1 MVAVVISSVGAFGG
15 VSSGE
20 RARLSGAATVVGA
33 AVGCVIVAVPSV
45 VASPCLFSDRVARNF
60 NRDLMPE
67 IKAFTS
73 QMSFV

>member
-1 MVAVVISSVGAFGG
+1 MSCVGGDAGELLG
-15 VSSGE
+15 RRVMISGE
-20 RARLSGAATVVGA
+20 CTPFGTAAT
-33 AVGCVIVAVPSV
+33 CVIVAVPSV